1 MSAELQNEATEIIT
15 SAIEKST
22 KEDIIDMEAAA
33 RLIKD
38 QLDRSQ
44 GPYWHC
50 IMGQG
55 FSSDIMS
62 QKNNLLFM
70 YFSGTLAVLLWKC

>member
-1 MSAELQNEATEIIT
+1 MSPELQNEATEIIT

-22 KEDIIDMEAAA
+22 KEDVIDMEAAA

-70 YFSGTLAVLLWKC
+70 YFAGTMAVLLWKC